1 MKDTVDIVFNLETE
15 LPGLCHAGSEITIK
29 VMDSALNAGHF
40 HEVASITRVLN
51 DVKKKLIEEKDHMED
66 DPNADIN
73 DLELGEKVGS
83 GGFGEVFRGRYQ
95 GVRSSVNNT

>member
-1 MKDTVDIVFNLETE
+1 
-15 LPGLCHAGSEITIK
+15 
-29 VMDSALNAGHF
+29 MDSALNAGHF

-95 GVRSSVNNT
+95 GVRSSEVFFKTKLNVFLDTLILSIFL